1 MHLTKDFVSK
11 YNNLPAYYRRGYW
24 KDYVTTTGKYRSYW
38 RKDPLDRKNEWNLSK
53 NDINSYMNDGL
64 NGIDFLWQ
72 AIVFNL
78 FIKIIKNYSPENL
91 KYCVDF
97 LTWRF
102 KLDIPFDTTVPLF
115 RGKFKNFVDDKFSAK
130 YQSEAIEKVRDHSLK
145 NMNTYVVFL
154 WSIFDLME
162 QSCCKINGK
171 EVVLGNIDQRE
182 FFRSEFSEDPKD
194 LSFIFY
200 KTILEYK

>member
-11 YNNLPAYYRRGYW
+11 YNNLPVYYRS
-24 KDYVTTTGKYRSYW
+24 SYW
-38 RKDPLDRKNEWNLSK
+38 EGKHFNNPPTLKNEYRWNFRNEWDLSK
-53 NDINSYMNDGL
+53 NDINLYMNDGL
-64 NGIDFLWQ
+64 KGIDFLWQ

-78 FIKIIKNYSPENL
+78 FIKIIYNYSQENL

-115 RGKFKNFVDDKFSAK
+115 RGQFKNFVDDKFLAK
-130 YQSEAIEKVRDHSLK
+130 YQSGSIEQVRGHSLK

-182 FFRSEFSEDPKD
+182 FFRKEFSEDPKD